1 MDRIGVKI
9 FLGLLRQHQPTL
21 SHLEQPDF
29 SAGIGDV
36 LRGFG
41 STPERADGIPLLT

>member
-9 FLGLLRQHQPTL
+9 FLGLLRQHQPRL

-36 LRGFG
+36 LRSF
-41 STPERADGIPLLT
+41 EALLSAPTVLPY